1 MFTPL
6 KGILWSFEPSKSGIM
21 LPFQG
26 KVSVRVKISY
36 VNCGQENAFNS
47 CVRTQ
52 GHTQCVFSG
61 SAGCRQKL
69 HRVPLSQYKHVKS
82 KLCCTNT
89 SANALNGCYAPSRR
103 GGRDTTW
110 IRIIFPKSHQPQ
122 RATAETEQFK
132 WLFTSCFRKTEN
144 GLRGGGGGKGQHNT
158 NKLIN

>member
-61 SAGCRQKL
+61 SAGCRQEL

-103 GGRDTTW
+103 GGETRHEYESSSPSPT
-110 IRIIFPKSHQPQ
+110 SH
-122 RATAETEQFK
+122 REQ
-132 WLFTSCFRKTEN
+132 L
-144 GLRGGGGGKGQHNT
+144 LRLNNLSDYLHPVLERLRMDFGAGVGAKVNITQ
-158 NKLIN
+158 IN